1 MGVLLFTTFLKY
13 FFRVSRKP
21 QKIKYNQHYQTLEQ
35 LLVD

>member
-13 FFRVSRKP
+13 FFRVSRKS
-21 QKIKYNQHYQTLEQ
+21 QKVKYNQHYQPLEQ